1 MSSII
6 ISKSI
11 PKDNITIDS
20 CPGDKSISHRS
31 IIIPSL
37 SQNEIKIHN
46 ILHSEDVAMTRNAL
60 TQLGVQIRDEDGV
73 VHIKGVGKSG
83 FKEPNNILD
92 MGNSG
97 TSARL
102 LMGLVSASEIVSTFT
117 GDESLRKRPMKRV
130 MSILEKN
137 GCKFISRNEGFFPL
151 SMMGSTNIKS
161 TDLVMDSPSAQLKS
175 AAILSLIQA
184 SGRSSIIE
192 LQITRDHTERMLQ
205 YFGADIQ
212 IFDNQDGR
220 NVIFSGDG
228 DLKTKDIY
236 VPGDPSSA
244 AFLVAIALLHDINLS
259 IKNVLINKTR
269 IGFYEV
275 LAKMGANISFKNVKN
290 ICNEEVA
297 DIVISPS
304 ELFGVDID
312 ESIAP
317 RMIDEYLILSII
329 ASFANGKTVMRGI
342 SELKIKES
350 NRFDAIVNNLRKCGI
365 EVESNDNNISIVG
378 TGNKNIKRD
387 VTIESNLDHRVA
399 MSFIIAGSRSDAKM
413 MIDNCDC
420 INTSFPN
427 FFKVLDELN
436 ISYESTN
443 K

>member
-11 PKDNITIDS
+11 PKDNIIIDS

-37 SQNEIKIHN
+37 SQNEVKIHN
-46 ILHSEDVAMTRNAL
+46 ILHSEDVIMTRNAL
-60 TQLGVQIRDEDGV
+60 IQLGIEIRDEDGIV
-73 VHIKGVGKSG
+73 YIKGVGKYG
-83 FKEPNNILD
+83 FREPNNVLD

-102 LMGLVSASEIVSTFT
+102 LMGLVSASDIVSTFT
-117 GDESLRKRPMKRV
+117 GDDSLRKRPMKRV

-137 GCKFISRNEGFFPL
+137 GCKFISRNGGFFPL
-151 SMMGSTNIKS
+151 SMMGSANINNAN
-161 TDLVMDSPSAQLKS
+161 LVMDSPSAQLKS

-184 SGRSSIIE
+184 SGRSSIVE
-192 LQITRDHTERMLQ
+192 PQITRDHTERMLQ
-205 YFGADIQ
+205 YFGADIE

-220 NVIFSGDG
+220 NVTFSGDG
-228 DLKTKDIY
+228 ELKAKDIY

-244 AFLVAIALLHDINLS
+244 AFLVAIALLHDINLT
-259 IKNVLINKTR
+259 IKNVLINQTR

-275 LAKMGANISFKNVKN
+275 LAKMGASISFQNVKN
-290 ICNEEVA
+290 VCNEEVA

-304 ELFGVDID
+304 ELFGIEID
-312 ESIAP
+312 GTIAP
-317 RMIDEYLILSII
+317 RMIDEYLILSVI
-329 ASFANGKTVMRGI
+329 ASFANGKTVMRGL

-365 EVESNDNNISIVG
+365 EVDSNDNDISIVG
-378 TGNKNIKRD
+378 TGNKNIQRD
-387 VTIESNLDHRVA
+387 VVIESNLDHRVA
-399 MSFIIAGSRSDAKM
+399 MSFIIAGSRSDANM
-413 MIDNCDC
+413 AVNNCEC

-427 FFKVLDELN
+427 FLEILNKLN
-436 ISYESTN
+436 IKYEATH
-443 K
+443 